1 MSAGNDMLQA
11 SRDALKDTSA
21 YKRIARL
28 FDDGSFTEIDSYAK
42 SGDGFAEAAAGY
54 GTIEG
59 CPAYVFA
66 QNSDI
71 CGGAMSK
78 AQASKIKKVYEL
90 AVKTGAPVIGIYDS
104 IGGRLDEG
112 AEMMAA

>member
-1 MSAGNDMLQA
+1 MSAGNEMLQA

-28 FDDGSFTEIDSYAK
+28 FDEGTFNEIDSYAK
-42 SGDGFAEAAAGY
+42 SGDGFAEAAAGF

-78 AQASKIKKVYEL
+78 AQASKIKKVYEM
-90 AVKTGAPVIGIYDS
+90 AVKTGAPVIGIFDS
-104 IGGRLDEG
+104 IGGRLHEG
-112 AEMMAA
+112 ADMLAA